1 MTTLQSLLNEEHLQ
15 SSPRGHGVIALGA
28 FLAQQ
33 GDCRASVDI
42 AVQLCSRLSEL
53 LEGSKR
59 HWRLPTAVIGKLWSN
74 FHKLRFDPEIQALW
88 VSYQAAITTPP
99 SLQDEGKLLLQL
111 LLDRILKR
119 LIADEATECS
129 TAAVPE
135 RHVCLSS
142 REQNVVRYMAGYVVR
157 KMKKKF
163 TEPSKQLEIQR
174 KRQLFLRVLSAMESK
189 DRHDDVSSFQA
200 TCDWVEMIDREGLCH
215 VSDETYLMMEA
226 IEVETRRYLRPDGV
240 QQAPG
245 QAVQQQI
252 VCSIL
257 DNQAILSRWDF
268 LASPIPPRYEAYS
281 IELLKEV
288 ATLWTTVRCFSFA
301 KSWNDKTSQE
311 KFKKHGT
318 RKTLQR
324 KD

>member
-1 MTTLQSLLNEEHLQ
+1 MTTLQCLLNEEHLQ

-59 HWRLPTAVIGKLWSN
+59 HRRLPTAVIGKVWSN
-74 FHKLRFDPEIQALW
+74 FHKLRFDPKIQALW

-99 SLQDEGKLLLQL
+99 SLQGEGKLLLQL

-142 REQNVVRYMAGYVVR
+142 QEQNVVRYMAGYVVR

-189 DRHDDVSSFQA
+189 DRHDDVSSFQT

-281 IELLKEV
+281 IELLK
-288 ATLWTTVRCFSFA
+288 
-301 KSWNDKTSQE
+301 
-311 KFKKHGT
+311 
-318 RKTLQR
+318 
-324 KD
+324 